1 MKTFI
6 TQVFISVILGYIVSS
21 IISDIF
27 INPQKKVLEDQLN
40 LNRVEMVIKGFVNH
54 DNHAHTD
61 AAVWQFQC
69 NADSNYATDVPLD
82 NLHSITRSYDD
93 IKFIRATFDSKAYAN
108 DPVVKELKKIEL
120 IDDVIQMVCTLMILL
135 ISLRAWSNGIMS
147 LHFLSESYSDGKFK
161 TRVEEIGPES
171 IRSLIRNQHKM
182 ASAIDELIIKQK
194 MLYATLPHDIRTPLA
209 AIQLTSDILVS
220 NKGNNE
226 FLLERLGTQV
236 CSLNTLCESS
246 LHLFKLLNKEV
257 VLCQAE
263 INLVDVLE
271 STISTL
277 GGHKNFELVNCSK
290 TIQSD
295 AKLLKILFLNILS
308 NAERY
313 ANNTIR
319 ISLTSYPNVDVVR
332 IKDDGKGFSE
342 KIISAV
348 NKGDI
353 ANILSKD
360 GFGIGLVLI
369 FELTKLLNGRV
380 FLHNNSRGGQVTL
393 VMNH

>member
-6 TQVFISVILGYIVSS
+6 TQVFTSVILGYIVSS

-27 INPQKKVLEDQLN
+27 INPQKEALEDQLN
-40 LNRVEMVIKGFVNH
+40 LNRVEMVIEGLENH
-54 DNHAHTD
+54 DNHTHTD

-69 NADSNYATDVPLD
+69 NIDSNYAADLPLD
-82 NLHSITRSYDD
+82 NLHSITSSHDD
-93 IKFIRATFDSKAYAN
+93 VKFIRATFDSEAYAN
-108 DPVVKELKKIEL
+108 APVVKELKTIEL
-120 IDDVIQMVCTLMILL
+120 IDDAIQILCTLMILL

-147 LHFLSESYSDGKFK
+147 LHFLSESYSEGKFK
-161 TRVEEIGPES
+161 TRVEETGPES

-257 VLCQAE
+257 VLCQE
-263 INLVDVLE
+263 KINLVDVLE

-313 ANNTIR
+313 ANETIL
-319 ISLTSYPNVDVVR
+319 ISLTSYPNVDVVK
-332 IKDDGKGFSE
+332 IKDDGKGFTE
-342 KIISAV
+342 KTISAV
-348 NKGDI
+348 NNGDI

-369 FELTKLLNGRV
+369 FELTKLLNGQV
-380 FLHNNSRGGQVTL
+380 FLHNNSDGGQVTL
-393 VMNH
+393 VMSH